1 MNKANNPV
9 SAPASA
15 APPLFR
21 AARAGSLIGLSTIGA
36 LVVGFFL
43 QLAIAYR
50 FGASGNTDAFFMAQG
65 TSELLAK
72 ILLGGSL
79 ASVFLPMFVEHL
91 THNRPEQ
98 AWKLANHL
106 LHLAAVVAAIVLGL
120 LALFTDQIV
129 SFIAPGFSPE
139 VHLTTVR
146 LLRIMLPG
154 FFFLLLSDLL
164 IAILHS
170 FRVFGIPAATR
181 VIPPAVTLA
190 CVLLLAPRYGVTTL
204 AIGTLLGATINIVLL
219 CIALLRAGYVYEPVF
234 SLRDPDVRRV
244 IRLVAPFVLSILA
257 AQGAG
262 IIYRIL
268 VSHFP
273 EGSLSALKF
282 GEKIFQMTN
291 TLFLSSITTVAFPA
305 FSRAVA
311 ARAWDEVRSTMR
323 QAIRVMAFFGV
334 PLMIGIILL
343 RTPLVRLLYERGSF
357 TPEDTAATA
366 AVLGLFLIGLIAN
379 GVSSLLGHL
388 ALALKVTRV
397 SVLATIGAQIC
408 SIILFLILAPRM
420 GIRGLALASA
430 LSPFVLTTLYVVF
443 LRRQVKGLMHAI
455 FDPGL
460 LAFVGSGAALGIAI
474 ILVKRFLPLPASQ
487 GLADAAL
494 VVTSAFAGSMIYLLI
509 SKFLKIP
516 EIRNAQEIVYYAL
529 RRHRS

>member
-1 MNKANNPV
+1 
-9 SAPASA
+9 
-15 APPLFR
+15 
-21 AARAGSLIGLSTIGA
+21 
-36 LVVGFFL
+36 
-43 QLAIAYR
+43 
-50 FGASGNTDAFFMAQG
+50 
-65 TSELLAK
+65 
-72 ILLGGSL
+72 
-79 ASVFLPMFVEHL
+79 
-91 THNRPEQ
+91 
-98 AWKLANHL
+98 
-106 LHLAAVVAAIVLGL
+106 
-120 LALFTDQIV
+120 V

-139 VHLTTVR
+139 IHLTTVH

-170 FRVFGIPAATR
+170 FRIFGIPAATR

-204 AIGTLLGATINIVLL
+204 AIGTLLGATINMALL
-219 CIALLRAGYVYEPVF
+219 CIALIRAGYVYEPVF

-244 IRLVAPFVLSILA
+244 IRLVAPFVLSVLA

-262 IIYRIL
+262 IIYRMI

-282 GEKIFQMTN
+282 GEKIFQVTN
-291 TLFLSSITTVAFPA
+291 TLFLGSITTIAFPA

-334 PLMIGIILL
+334 PLMISIALL

-388 ALALKVTRV
+388 ALALKVTRT
-397 SVLATIGAQIC
+397 SVLVTIGAQIC
-408 SIILFLILAPRM
+408 SIAMFMLFAPRM

-430 LSPFVLTTLYVVF
+430 LGPFVLTLLYLIALRPRITGLVRSVF
-443 LRRQVKGLMHAI
+443 N
-455 FDPGL
+455 PGL
-460 LAFVGSGAALGIAI
+460 FSFATSGAALAVTLM
-474 ILVKRFLPLPASQ
+474 LVKRFLPLPESSRS
-487 GLADAAL
+487 ADELL
-494 VVTSAFAGSMIYLLI
+494 VIVSAILGSLTYLLL
-509 SKFLKIP
+509 SKLLKIP
-516 EIRNAQEIVYYAL
+516 EVRNAEEIVYYAL
-529 RRHRS
+529 RRRRS